1 MSSPRASSPIQLEG
15 IRELSKLR
23 RHSEALAAAETLA
36 SKEPQNRD
44 ALYLVAANQRCLNQI
59 TEALATLER
68 LEQQHPGFSLLFQE
82 RGSCYMTLGDA
93 PRAIDAFLRAVN
105 LNPALTQSW
114 TMLER
119 LYRTNWTGKRRS
131 CRA

>member
-1 MSSPRASSPIQLEG
+1 MESCESNRSSLQTIIRCRVKPARILTDSAGSVR

-36 SKEPQNRD
+36 LKEPQNRD

-59 TEALATLER
+59 TEALTTLER

-82 RGSCYMTLGDA
+82 RGSLLHDPG
-93 PRAIDAFLRAVN
+93 
-105 LNPALTQSW
+105 
-114 TMLER
+114 
-119 LYRTNWTGKRRS
+119 
-131 CRA
+131 